1 MSLNFLQVVFKGPTR
16 IYDVAL
22 MFSWFFFLS
31 RCTKPVGGSNEQ
43 CAGASGI
50 GRKRIFKALILL
62 NKTFFVTK
70 RMKFNNSSDEVG
82 GVEAG
87 TFGTLL
93 LEVYSSTER
102 QTAYYHNQL
111 MKQGTITA

>member
-1 MSLNFLQVVFKGPTR
+1 
-16 IYDVAL
+16 
-22 MFSWFFFLS
+22 
-31 RCTKPVGGSNEQ
+31 
-43 CAGASGI
+43 
-50 GRKRIFKALILL
+50 
-62 NKTFFVTK
+62 
-70 RMKFNNSSDEVG
+70 MKFNNSSDEVG

-111 MKQGTITA
+111 MKQGTITAWLAPSAGEVYVELF

>member
-1 MSLNFLQVVFKGPTR
+1 
-16 IYDVAL
+16 
-22 MFSWFFFLS
+22 
-31 RCTKPVGGSNEQ
+31 
-43 CAGASGI
+43 
-50 GRKRIFKALILL
+50 
-62 NKTFFVTK
+62 
-70 RMKFNNSSDEVG
+70 MKFNNSSDEVG

-111 MKQGTITA
+111 RKQGTITA